1 MKDEGVSFRGHL
13 DAMMR
18 GDVPPPPVAELLG
31 IRLVS
36 FGDGEVVFEMDAMP
50 EHANPMGTIQ
60 GGVICALADAAMGMA
75 YASRLEEGE
84 SFTTLELKANYL
96 RRGDRGQAGRD
107 RPRRAR
113 RPDDRADL
121 LRRRRR
127 RRTEGRACDQH
138 LHDAAQPTLGSPP
151 PRKRR

>member
-1 MKDEGVSFRGHL
+1 MSGEGVSFRAHL

-36 FGDGEVVFEMDAMP
+36 VQDGECVFAMEAKP

-75 YASRLEEGE
+75 YATRLEDGE
-84 SFTTLELKANYL
+84 SFTTLELKTNYL
-96 RRGDRGQAGRD
+96 RPVTGGTLIATGRV
-107 RPRRAR
+107 
-113 RPDDRADL
+113 L
-121 LRRRRR
+121 HSG
-127 RRTEGRACDQH
+127 RTIGLTSCDVVDGEGRQIAYATSTCM
-138 LHDAAQPTLGSPP
+138 TLRD
-151 PRKRR
+151 PR